1 MIVVL
6 WAFAAPAMATPTPQ
20 AACALFSP
28 ELLANASGSPTVA
41 QIWWDAR
48 TMPLVGLLECAE
60 QFPEQRARALAWM
73 GPVLDAWLLP
83 GGPAELGLEGHPWRP
98 RWGACDIAGVPP
110 LLYLLARRAA
120 NASIDAEVVSA
131 FADYWLR
138 NKNLLPSGAAARVN
152 GGPRWALPPAPPA
165 PQPYCTTFPGCMRV
179 SWVDDSFLCN
189 TLLAHAAATAPNAT
203 AAAARADEAARS
215 LLAVYDSPQ
224 RDPSDGRQVEHG
236 ARPRRRQR
244 PITTPSPPPG
254 FRERPELATAA
265 TPSLKRDLSMS
276 SRPFRPTFDPQDG
289 LLHHGYD
296 HWSET
301 PSCCKWGDGNGWA
314 LMGLA
319 DAAAGYRAANLTSR
333 PLSAKVDAAL
343 AAFGRAWLAQQDDA
357 SGMWKQ
363 LLNET
368 LPNASAVGGSGAGGD
383 DDGDG
388 APPSP
393 PPGNFLSS
401 SATGF
406 GLYGLATAVKLGVL
420 PRDDATLAARV
431 HRRPRLG

>member
-152 GGPRWALPPAPPA
+152 GGHDGRCRPRRPRRSRTARPSRAACESRGSTTRSSATRCSRTPPRRRPTPPPPPREPTRPPARCSL
-165 PQPYCTTFPGCMRV
+165 CTTRR
-179 SWVDDSFLCN
+179 SA
-189 TLLAHAAATAPNAT
+189 TLPTAGRLNMAP
-203 AAAARADEAARS
+203 ARADGSA
-215 LLAVYDSPQ
+215 
-224 RDPSDGRQVEHG
+224 
-236 ARPRRRQR
+236 
-244 PITTPSPPPG
+244 
-254 FRERPELATAA
+254 
-265 TPSLKRDLSMS
+265 PSL
-276 SRPFRPTFDPQDG
+276 P
-289 LLHHGYD
+289 HH
-296 HWSET
+296 
-301 PSCCKWGDGNGWA
+301 PA
-314 LMGLA
+314 
-319 DAAAGYRAANLTSR
+319 R
-333 PLSAKVDAAL
+333 
-343 AAFGRAWLAQQDDA
+343 
-357 SGMWKQ
+357 
-363 LLNET
+363 
-368 LPNASAVGGSGAGGD
+368 LP
-383 DDGDG
+383 
-388 APPSP
+388 P
-393 PPGNFLSS
+393 
-401 SATGF
+401 
-406 GLYGLATAVKLGVL
+406 
-420 PRDDATLAARV
+420 
-431 HRRPRLG
+431 